1 MRKFLLLAAFMLL
14 LHSCGS
20 TSRIGRTDRQWSYE
34 AESAG
39 VGTDGTYSIRVWS
52 YSNRPDLPV
61 ETAKRN
67 AVHAVIFRGIPAG
80 HSAAAQPP
88 LVTEKLTPEDSLFFD
103 NFFISD
109 YQRFI
114 SSTAAGSVQ
123 TIQTGRREYKTGY
136 TISVA
141 KDNLR
146 RYLEDSG
153 IIRSLSS
160 GF

>member
-14 LHSCGS
+14 LYSCGS
-20 TSRIGRTDRQWSYE
+20 TSRIGMEGQTWSYE
-34 AESAG
+34 TESVG
-39 VGTDGTYSIRVWS
+39 VGSDGTYSLRVWS
-52 YSNRPDLPV
+52 YSRKPDLPV

-67 AVHAVIFRGIPAG
+67 AVHAVIFRGIPGG

-88 LVTEKLTPEDSLFFD
+88 LVTGKLTPEDSLFFE
-103 NFFISD
+103 NFFRAD

-114 SSTAAGSVQ
+114 GSTAAGSVQ
-123 TIQTGRREYKTGY
+123 VIQTGRREYKTGY